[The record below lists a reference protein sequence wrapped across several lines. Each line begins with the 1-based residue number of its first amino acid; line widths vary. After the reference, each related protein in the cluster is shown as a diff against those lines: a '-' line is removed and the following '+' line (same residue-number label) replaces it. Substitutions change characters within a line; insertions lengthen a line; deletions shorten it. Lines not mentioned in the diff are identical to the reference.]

1 MATKKQNIYNNKTPQ
16 GFQLG
21 YSYNKTTP
29 SKGTLGTSTASKSN
43 NTKSN
48 NTKNTATYN
57 EFIGPKLPEALQS
70 YPKSSGSGSGGSG
83 GGYYI
88 NSMLEALKAGNQAA
102 YDAQVQ
108 AARTANEQSL
118 KNLSDAYNR
127 YREDYTTNKANL
139 ENTYNTTASN
149 LLKSL
154 QRFQDQNAADVKSQR
169 QDFLTNQSA
178 LETARAEADRQLRI
192 DAARRGLGG
201 SGLQQLAQLQTL
213 LSQGQEVSKL
223 ANANQESMD
232 TLRKALTQ
240 EMEDYND
247 DLKEAQNLRDTSLS
261 ALDTELKR
269 KGEDYK
275 TAVENANNNL
285 RDLLAKYAAELATN
299 NANAIATS
307 YSPGSGSGSSSS
319 DDELNI
325 ITGGLESTELNLADA
340 LNALKNMSNKEVK
353 AKYNNKNSNS
363 NLGTTDRNT
372 IAQKLYNDALQES
385 RAYRTNYGNK
395 YRSAYNTSENN
406 LRTILRNSG
415 YNV

>member
-1 MATKKQNIYNNKTPQ
+1 MATYRGTLKNYKGGYTGNELLNQYNNQ
-16 GFQLG
+16 VVERI
-21 YSYNKTTP
+21 NKEA
-29 SKGTLGTSTASKSN
+29 KAK
-43 NTKSN
+43 KE
-48 NTKNTATYN
+48 TKNKPVNDPT
-57 EFIGPKLPEALQS
+57 PLQS
-70 YPKSSGSGSGGSG
+70 YPTSSGSSSGGSSG
-83 GGYYI
+83 GLF
-88 NSMLEALKAGNQAA
+88 SASTMLDALREGNQAA

-178 LETARAEADRQLRI
+178 LEIARAEADRQLRI

-285 RDLLAKYAAELATN
+285 RDLLAKYAAELANN

-307 YSPGSGSGSSSS
+307 YSASRSGSGGSS

-325 ITGGLESTELNLADA
+325 ITGGLEATELNLADA
-340 LNALKNMSNKEVK
+340 LNSLKNMSNKEVK
-353 AKYNNKNSNS
+353 NTYKKS
-363 NLGTTDRNT
+363 LKTTDRNA

>member
-1 MATKKQNIYNNKTPQ
+1 METKRGTLKNYKGGYTGNELLNQYNNQVVERIKKEAKAKKETKKKPVSNPTP
-16 GFQLG
+16 
-21 YSYNKTTP
+21 
-29 SKGTLGTSTASKSN
+29 
-43 NTKSN
+43 
-48 NTKNTATYN
+48 
-57 EFIGPKLPEALQS
+57 LQS
-70 YPKSSGSGSGGSG
+70 YPTSSGSGSGGSSG
-83 GGYYI
+83 GLF
-88 NSMLEALKAGNQAA
+88 SASTMLDALKAGNQAA

-108 AARTANEQSL
+108 AARTANEQSI
-118 KNLSDAYNR
+118 KNLNDAYNR
-127 YREDYTTNKANL
+127 YREDYITNKTNL

-154 QRFQDQNAADVKSQR
+154 QRFQEQNAADVKSQR

-232 TLRKALTQ
+232 KLRKALTQ
-240 EMEDYND
+240 EIEDYND

-269 KGEDYK
+269 KGEDRT
-275 TAVENANNNL
+275 TAIENANNNL
-285 RDLLAKYAAELATN
+285 RDLLAKYAAELANN

-307 YSPGSGSGSSSS
+307 YSASGSGSGSPS

-325 ITGGLESTELNLADA
+325 ITGGLETTELNLADA
-340 LNALKNMSNKEVK
+340 LNNLKNMSNKEVK
-353 AKYNNKNSNS
+353 SNYKKS
-363 NLGTTDRNT
+363 LGTTDKNA

>member
-29 SKGTLGTSTASKSN
+29 SKGTLGTSTPSKSN
-43 NTKSN
+43 TTKK
-48 NTKNTATYN
+48 KNITYD
-57 EFIGPKLPEALQS
+57 ESIGPKLPEALQS
-70 YPKSSGSGSGGSG
+70 YPTSSGSGSGGSG
-83 GGYYI
+83 GGYFI

-102 YDAQVQ
+102 YDAQAQ

-139 ENTYNTTASN
+139 ENTYNTTANN

-307 YSPGSGSGSSSS
+307 YSPGSGSGSSS

-340 LNALKNMSNKEVK
+340 LNNLKNMSNKEVK
-353 AKYNNKNSNS
+353 SNYKKS
-363 NLGTTDRNT
+363 LGTTDRNA

>member
-1 MATKKQNIYNNKTPQ
+1 METKRGTLKNYKGGYTGNELLNQYNNQVVERIKKEAKAKKETKKKPVSDPTP
-16 GFQLG
+16 
-21 YSYNKTTP
+21 
-29 SKGTLGTSTASKSN
+29 
-43 NTKSN
+43 
-48 NTKNTATYN
+48 
-57 EFIGPKLPEALQS
+57 LQS
-70 YPKSSGSGSGGSG
+70 YPTSSGSSSSGSG

-285 RDLLAKYAAELATN
+285 RDLLAKYAAELANN

-307 YSPGSGSGSSSS
+307 YSASRSGSGSPS

-325 ITGGLESTELNLADA
+325 ITGGLEATELNLADA
-340 LNALKNMSNKEVK
+340 LNALNNMSNKEVK
-353 AKYNNKNSNS
+353 SNYKKS
-363 NLGTTDRNT
+363 LGTTDKNA

-406 LRTILRNSG
+406 LRSILRNSG

>member
-1 MATKKQNIYNNKTPQ
+1 MAWFKK
-16 GFQLG
+16 L
-21 YSYNKTTP
+21 
-29 SKGTLGTSTASKSN
+29 SKEESKKVQQAKSN
-43 NTKSN
+43 AIKERQQRMQSGKTKLNDIFGTTTVKTLIPTKSS
-48 NTKNTATYN
+48 TKNKPVSDPT
-57 EFIGPKLPEALQS
+57 PLQS
-70 YPKSSGSGSGGSG
+70 YSTSSGSGSGGSG
-83 GGYYI
+83 GGYFI

-108 AARTANEQSL
+108 AARTANEQSI
-118 KNLSDAYNR
+118 KNLNDAYNR
-127 YREDYTTNKANL
+127 YREDYTTNKTNL
-139 ENTYNTTASN
+139 ENAYNTTESN

-169 QDFLTNQSA
+169 QDFLTNLSA

-240 EMEDYND
+240 AIEDYKD
-247 DLKEAQNLRDTSLS
+247 DLKEAQNLRDTSIK

-269 KGEDYK
+269 KGEDRT
-275 TAVENANNNL
+275 TAIENANNNL
-285 RDLLAKYAAELATN
+285 RDLLAKYAAELANN

-307 YSPGSGSGSSSS
+307 YSASRSGSGSSS

-325 ITGGLESTELNLADA
+325 ITGGLEATELNLADA
-340 LNALKNMSNKEVK
+340 LNNLKNMSNKEVK
-353 AKYNNKNSNS
+353 SNYKKS
-363 NLGTTDRNT
+363 LKTTDKNE

>member
-1 MATKKQNIYNNKTPQ
+1 MATNRGTLKNYKGGYTGNELLNQYNNQVVERIKKEAKAKKETKKKPVSDPTP
-16 GFQLG
+16 
-21 YSYNKTTP
+21 
-29 SKGTLGTSTASKSN
+29 
-43 NTKSN
+43 
-48 NTKNTATYN
+48 
-57 EFIGPKLPEALQS
+57 LQS
-70 YPKSSGSGSGGSG
+70 YPTSSGSGSGGSSG
-83 GGYYI
+83 GLF
-88 NSMLEALKAGNQAA
+88 SASTMLDALREGNQAA

-285 RDLLAKYAAELATN
+285 RDLLAKYAAELANN

-307 YSPGSGSGSSSS
+307 YSASRSGSGSSS

-340 LNALKNMSNKEVK
+340 LNALNNMSNKEVK
-353 AKYNNKNSNS
+353 SNYKKS
-363 NLGTTDRNT
+363 LGTTDKNA

-415 YNV
+415 YNI

>member
-1 MATKKQNIYNNKTPQ
+1 MARKTYNVSQFSNRGSYSNRGTVTGKKSTFTNRGTQLPSYTANKTQTKP
-16 GFQLG
+16 
-21 YSYNKTTP
+21 NDTDK
-29 SKGTLGTSTASKSN
+29 KSTIS
-43 NTKSN
+43 
-48 NTKNTATYN
+48 
-57 EFIGPKLPEALQS
+57 ILQP
-70 YPKSSGSGSGGSG
+70 YPTSSGSSSSGSGGS

-325 ITGGLESTELNLADA
+325 ITGGLEATELNLADA
-340 LNALKNMSNKEVK
+340 LNSLKNMSNKEVK
-353 AKYNNKNSNS
+353 NTYKKS
-363 NLGTTDRNT
+363 LKTTDRNA

>member
-1 MATKKQNIYNNKTPQ
+1 MATNRGTLKNYKGGYTGNELLNQYNNQVVKRI
-16 GFQLG
+16 
-21 YSYNKTTP
+21 K
-29 SKGTLGTSTASKSN
+29 KEAKA
-43 NTKSN
+43 KKE
-48 NTKNTATYN
+48 TKNKPVNDPT
-57 EFIGPKLPEALQS
+57 PLQS
-70 YPKSSGSGSGGSG
+70 YPTSSGSSSGGSS

-154 QRFQDQNAADVKSQR
+154 QRFQEQNAADVKSQR

-232 TLRKALTQ
+232 TLRKAPTQ
-240 EMEDYND
+240 EM
-247 DLKEAQNLRDTSLS
+247 
-261 ALDTELKR
+261 
-269 KGEDYK
+269 
-275 TAVENANNNL
+275 
-285 RDLLAKYAAELATN
+285 
-299 NANAIATS
+299 
-307 YSPGSGSGSSSS
+307 
-319 DDELNI
+319 
-325 ITGGLESTELNLADA
+325 
-340 LNALKNMSNKEVK
+340 
-353 AKYNNKNSNS
+353 
-363 NLGTTDRNT
+363 
-372 IAQKLYNDALQES
+372 
-385 RAYRTNYGNK
+385 
-395 YRSAYNTSENN
+395 
-406 LRTILRNSG
+406 
-415 YNV
+415 

>member
-29 SKGTLGTSTASKSN
+29 SKITLGTSTASKSN
-43 NTKSN
+43 NTKK
-48 NTKNTATYN
+48 KNITYN
-57 EFIGPKLPEALQS
+57 ESIGPKLPEALQDYS
-70 YPKSSGSGSGGSG
+70 TISSGSSGGSG
-83 GGYYI
+83 GGLF
-88 NSMLEALKAGNQAA
+88 SASAMLEALKAGNQAA

-127 YREDYTTNKANL
+127 YREDYTTNKTNL

-223 ANANQESMD
+223 ANTNQESMD
-232 TLRKALTQ
+232 KLRKALTQ
-240 EMEDYND
+240 EIEDYND

-275 TAVENANNNL
+275 TNVENANNNL
-285 RDLLAKYAAELATN
+285 RDLIAKYAAELANN
-299 NANAIATS
+299 NANAIASS
-307 YSPGSGSGSSSS
+307 YSASRSGSGSSS

-340 LNALKNMSNKEVK
+340 LNNLKNMSNKEVK
-353 AKYNNKNSNS
+353 SNYKKS
-363 NLGTTDRNT
+363 LGTTDRNA

>member
-1 MATKKQNIYNNKTPQ
+1 MARKKYNVSASSNRGAYSSRGNTTLKKSTLTNRGSQLPIYTANKTQ
-16 GFQLG
+16 NKQDNISSKLG
-21 YSYNKTTP
+21 VDRYS
-29 SKGTLGTSTASKSN
+29 L
-43 NTKSN
+43 
-48 NTKNTATYN
+48 
-57 EFIGPKLPEALQS
+57 EE
-70 YPKSSGSGSGGSG
+70 YPTSSGSGLGGSG
-83 GGYYI
+83 GGLF
-88 NSMLEALKAGNQAA
+88 SASTMLDALKAGNQAA

-127 YREDYTTNKANL
+127 YREDYTTNKTNL

-223 ANANQESMD
+223 ANTNQESMD
-232 TLRKALTQ
+232 KLRKALTQ
-240 EMEDYND
+240 EIEDYND
-247 DLKEAQNLRDTSLS
+247 DLKEAQNLRDTSIN

-275 TAVENANNNL
+275 TNVENANNNL
-285 RDLLAKYAAELATN
+285 RDLIAKYAAELANN
-299 NANAIATS
+299 NANAIASS
-307 YSPGSGSGSSSS
+307 YSASRSGSGSSS

-340 LNALKNMSNKEVK
+340 LNNLKNMSNKEVK
-353 AKYNNKNSNS
+353 SNYKKS
-363 NLGTTDRNT
+363 LGTTDRNA

>member
-1 MATKKQNIYNNKTPQ
+1 MATSRLKFKNDYYGLTNED
-16 GFQLG
+16 
-21 YSYNKTTP
+21 
-29 SKGTLGTSTASKSN
+29 SKSN
-43 NTKSN
+43 
-48 NTKNTATYN
+48 TYN
-57 EFIGPKLPEALQS
+57 KYKKVTPVESKKTDPNIGKTSPAVSQLQS
-70 YPKSSGSGSGGSG
+70 YSNVSSSSG
-83 GGYYI
+83 GGSSSGY
-88 NSMLEALKAGNQAA
+88 SLLAALRNANQAA

-240 EMEDYND
+240 EIEDYND

-269 KGEDYK
+269 KGEDYT

-285 RDLLAKYAAELATN
+285 RDLLAKYAADLANN
-299 NANAIATS
+299 NANAIASS
-307 YSPGSGSGSSSS
+307 YSGSGSGSSS
-319 DDELNI
+319 DDYLSTI
-325 ITGGLESTELNLADA
+325 IGGLQASENSFQRQLEDLAS
-340 LNALKNMSNKEVK
+340 MSNKEVK
-353 AKYNNKNSNS
+353 SNYKKT
-363 NLGTTDRNT
+363 LGTTDRNT
-372 IAQKLYNDALQES
+372 IAKKLLNEALNNVD
-385 RAYRTNYGNK
+385 TNYRANYGARYNN
-395 YRSAYNTSENN
+395 AYDTASNN

>member
-1 MATKKQNIYNNKTPQ
+1 MTNNRGTLKNYKGGYTGNELLNQYNNQVVERIKKEAKAKKETKKKPVSDPTP
-16 GFQLG
+16 L
-21 YSYNKTTP
+21 K
-29 SKGTLGTSTASKSN
+29 
-43 NTKSN
+43 
-48 NTKNTATYN
+48 
-57 EFIGPKLPEALQS
+57 S
-70 YPKSSGSGSGGSG
+70 YPTSSGSSSSGSSGSG

-285 RDLLAKYAAELATN
+285 RDLLAKYAAELANN

-307 YSPGSGSGSSSS
+307 YSPGSGSGSSS

-340 LNALKNMSNKEVK
+340 LNNLKHMSNKEVK
-353 AKYNNKNSNS
+353 SNYKKS
-363 NLGTTDRNT
+363 LGTTDKNA

-406 LRTILRNSG
+406 LRTILRNRG

>member
-1 MATKKQNIYNNKTPQ
+1 MAK
-16 GFQLG
+16 L
-21 YSYNKTTP
+21 YSYTQPKNKNKKAILGREALEQNKIYTP
-29 SKGTLGTSTASKSN
+29 
-43 NTKSN
+43 
-48 NTKNTATYN
+48 KNTITTVTPKSTNITYS
-57 EFIGPKLPEALQS
+57 EPIGPKLPESLQA
-70 YPKSSGSGSGGSG
+70 YPTSSSSSSGGSG
-83 GGYYI
+83 GGYFI

-127 YREDYTTNKANL
+127 YREDYTTNKTNL

-319 DDELNI
+319 DDELDI
-325 ITGGLESTELNLADA
+325 ITGGLETSELNLSDA
-340 LNALKNMSNKEVK
+340 LNALNNMSNKEIK
-353 AKYNNKNSNS
+353 AKYNNKDSKS
-363 NLGTTDRNT
+363 NLGTTDRNA

-395 YRSAYNTSENN
+395 YRSAYNISENN
-406 LRTILRNSG
+406 LRTIIRNSG

>member
-1 MATKKQNIYNNKTPQ
+1 MDK
-16 GFQLG
+16 L
-21 YSYNKTTP
+21 YSYTQPKNKNKKAILGREALEQNKIYTP
-29 SKGTLGTSTASKSN
+29 
-43 NTKSN
+43 
-48 NTKNTATYN
+48 KNTIKTVTPKSTNITYS
-57 EFIGPKLPEALQS
+57 EPIGPKLPESLQA
-70 YPKSSGSGSGGSG
+70 YPTSSSSSSGGSG
-83 GGYYI
+83 GGYFI

-154 QRFQDQNAADVKSQR
+154 QRFQDQNAVDVKSQR

-319 DDELNI
+319 SDDESNI
-325 ITGGLESTELNLADA
+325 ITGGLEATELNLADA
-340 LNALKNMSNKEVK
+340 LNSLKNMSNKEVK
-353 AKYNNKNSNS
+353 NTYKKS
-363 NLGTTDRNT
+363 LKTTDRNA

>member
-1 MATKKQNIYNNKTPQ
+1 MDK
-16 GFQLG
+16 L
-21 YSYNKTTP
+21 YSYTQPKNKN
-29 SKGTLGTSTASKSN
+29 KKATLGREALEQNKIYTP
-43 NTKSN
+43 
-48 NTKNTATYN
+48 KNTITTVTPKSTNITYS
-57 EFIGPKLPEALQS
+57 EPIGPKLPESLQA
-70 YPKSSGSGSGGSG
+70 YPTSSSSSSGGSG
-83 GGYYI
+83 GGYFI

-127 YREDYTTNKANL
+127 YREDYTTNKTNL

-232 TLRKALTQ
+232 KLRKALTQ
-240 EMEDYND
+240 EIEDYND
-247 DLKEAQNLRDTSLS
+247 DLKEAQNLRNTSIN

-269 KGEDYK
+269 KGEDYA
-275 TAVENANNNL
+275 TAIENANTNL
-285 RDLLAKYAAELATN
+285 RDLLAKYAAELANN

-307 YSPGSGSGSSSS
+307 YGSGSGSGSSS

-325 ITGGLESTELNLADA
+325 ITGGLEATELNLADA
-340 LNALKNMSNKEVK
+340 LNNLKNMSNKEVK
-353 AKYNNKNSNS
+353 SNYKKS
-363 NLGTTDRNT
+363 LKTTDRNA

-406 LRTILRNSG
+406 LKTILRNAG
-415 YNV
+415 Y

>member
-1 MATKKQNIYNNKTPQ
+1 MATNRGTLKNYKGGYTGNELLNQYNNQVVERIKKEAKAKKETKKKPVSDPTP
-16 GFQLG
+16 
-21 YSYNKTTP
+21 
-29 SKGTLGTSTASKSN
+29 
-43 NTKSN
+43 
-48 NTKNTATYN
+48 
-57 EFIGPKLPEALQS
+57 LQS
-70 YPKSSGSGSGGSG
+70 YPKSSGSSSGGSG

-319 DDELNI
+319 DDELDI
-325 ITGGLESTELNLADA
+325 ITGGLETSELNLSDA
-340 LNALKNMSNKEVK
+340 LNTLKNMSNKEVK
-353 AKYNNKNSNS
+353 AKYNNKDSKS
-363 NLGTTDRNT
+363 NLGTTDRNA

-395 YRSAYNTSENN
+395 YRSAYNISENN